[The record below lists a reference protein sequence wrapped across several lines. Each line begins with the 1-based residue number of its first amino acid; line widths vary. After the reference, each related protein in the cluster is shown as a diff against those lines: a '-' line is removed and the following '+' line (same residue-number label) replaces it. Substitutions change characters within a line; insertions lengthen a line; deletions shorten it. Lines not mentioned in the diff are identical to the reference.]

1 MPRLLMLLSAV
12 VLTTTACTDTIGGV
26 DEDIAGFY
34 DLIAIGGDPL
44 PITFE
49 DSDTLQVEI
58 TAAEIFMGI
67 NGVYRE
73 VDTFRLTRE
82 SGVTMQV
89 DTFTADWIIGPN
101 NVLTVTTQTSQ
112 GPQSFSGGWNG
123 ANTLTFRVGSVD
135 WVWRHR

>member
-12 VLTTTACTDTIGGV
+12 VLATACTDTIGGV
-26 DEDIAGFY
+26 DEDIAGYY
-34 DLIAIGGDPL
+34 DLVAIEGDPL
-44 PITFE
+44 PILFH
-49 DSDTLQVEI
+49 DSDSLQVEI

-82 SGVTMQV
+82 SGVEMQV

-101 NVLTVTTQTSQ
+101 NVLTVTTQTSS
-112 GPQSFSGGWNG
+112 GPQSFSGAWNG
-123 ANTLTFRVGSVD
+123 ANTLTFDVGGLD

>member
-12 VLTTTACTDTIGGV
+12 ALATACTDTIGGV
-26 DEDIAGFY
+26 DEDITGFY
-34 DLIAIGGDPL
+34 DLIAIGGEQL
-44 PITFE
+44 PITFV
-49 DSDTLQVEI
+49 DNDTLQVEI

-82 SGVTMQV
+82 AGVTMQV
-89 DTFTADWIIGPN
+89 DTFTADWMIGPN

-112 GPQSFSGGWNG
+112 GPQSFTGGWNG
-123 ANTLTFRVGSVD
+123 ANTLTFNVGGAE